1 MERPDFK
8 QMKKM
13 EAILRRYADV
23 MNSMT
28 ADGERQTEAVR
39 SLAMEA
45 ASKMA
50 LESLDMISAEEL
62 RKSRAGIRVSAL
74 MDAGYKTLED
84 IYRADDKDLAAI
96 EGIGEGQIASIRR
109 LTAEFVRNMA
119 AWMPVR
125 IDPSDEEGGNL
136 PLMQAAALL
145 RRCGAVRRDA
155 GEAPETF
162 LTFEK
167 DVLSRIRIRN
177 SIRWLFSGREKK
189 ESTLEACLEMRDYL
203 VSPAFARIRNLADIY
218 TEARSL
224 TMEDAARDFSS
235 DSADFYA
242 VIEECSQ
249 VRGAGARVYGSV
261 PEKLAAEI
269 DASPL
274 DLSGF
279 KGTLRAY
286 QAFGARYI
294 LHQKKVLLGDEMG
307 LGKTVQAIAAM
318 CHIRSVEKGE
328 RFLVVAPASVLANWC
343 REIEKFSNIPVYLLH
358 GPGTMRVFDAWEAE
372 GGAAVTNYESM
383 GKIADRINDRMK
395 LSLLVIDEAHYI
407 KNPDARRSAAVRMLE
422 DESDRILLM
431 TGTPVENR
439 VEEMCSLIGFIR
451 PDMAGRVRELAYMK
465 QIPQF
470 REFLSPVYL
479 RRQRDHVLKE
489 LPPVEEKQEWCMMSM
504 TDLAWYTASVMSK
517 NFTDMRRVSFHQED
531 LSTSSKAVRILE
543 ICREAASDERKV
555 VIYSYFRETIRKI
568 SALLGEECAVVI
580 TGSTEVDKRQVI
592 LDDFAKGNRHV
603 LVCQIQSGGTG
614 LNIQAAS
621 LVIICEPQIKPS
633 LTRQAV
639 ARVHR
644 MGQIRGVLVFHMLCQ
659 DSIDEAMVRLLEEK
673 QREFDLYADES
684 ALSLAE
690 DSLYDSSWIRDFIEK
705 EAARYLPGAGEMGES
720 LLIGGPG
727 EEEVRPDPEKT
738 GPGDL
743 PLIPSQA
750 ESPKMLTSEAEI
762 YPPGDYNNDSRD

>member
-1 MERPDFK
+1 MERPDFRQMK
-8 QMKKM
+8 QM
-13 EAILRRYADV
+13 EAVLRRYADA
-23 MNSMT
+23 MDSMT

-39 SLAMEA
+39 SLALKA
-45 ASKMA
+45 AEKMA
-50 LESLDMISAEEL
+50 LGSLDRISAEEL
-62 RKSRAGIRVSAL
+62 KKSRAGIRVSAL
-74 MDAGYKTLED
+74 MDAGFKTLED
-84 IYRADDKDLAAI
+84 IYRADDKDLAAVD
-96 EGIGEGQIASIRR
+96 GIGEGQIASIRR
-109 LTAEFVRNMA
+109 ITAEFIRNMSA
-119 AWMPVR
+119 YMPVR
-125 IDPSDEEGGNL
+125 IDPADPEGGNTD
-136 PLMQAAALL
+136 LMYQTALL
-145 RRCGAVRRDA
+145 RRCGAIRRDA
-155 GEAPETF
+155 GDAPEKF
-162 LTFEK
+162 LAFQRE
-167 DVLSRIRIRN
+167 VLSRIRIR
-177 SIRWLFSGREKK
+177 SSLRWFFSGREKK
-189 ESTLEACLEMRDYL
+189 ESTLRAFHDMRECL
-203 VSPAFARIRNLADIY
+203 VSPAFARIRHLADLY
-218 TEARSL
+218 TEALSL
-224 TMEDAARDFSS
+224 TGEEAARDFESG
-235 DSADFYA
+235 SADFYA
-242 VIEECSQ
+242 VIEECSL
-249 VRGAGARVYGSV
+249 VKGAGERVYGSV

-269 DASPL
+269 DESPL
-274 DLSGF
+274 DLSDF
-279 KGTLRAY
+279 RGTLRAY

-318 CHIRSVEKGE
+318 CHIRSAEKGD

-343 REIEKFSNIPVYLLH
+343 REIEKFSSIPVYLLH
-358 GPGTMRVFDAWEAE
+358 GPGTMKVFDAWEAE

-439 VEEMCSLIGFIR
+439 VDEMCSLIAFIR
-451 PDMAGRVRELAYMK
+451 PDMARRVRELAYMK
-465 QIPQF
+465 QVPQF

-504 TDLAWYTASVMSK
+504 EDLAWYTASVMSR

-531 LSTSSKAVRILE
+531 LSASSKALRILE
-543 ICREAASDERKV
+543 ICREAALDNRKV

-568 SALLGEECAVVI
+568 SAFLGEECAGVI
-580 TGSTEVDKRQVI
+580 TGSTEVEKRQVI
-592 LDDFAKGNRHV
+592 LDDFAGGDRHV

-621 LVIICEPQIKPS
+621 LVILCEPQIKPS
-633 LTRQAV
+633 LTRQAI

-684 ALSLAE
+684 ALSEAE
-690 DSLYDSSWIRDFIEK
+690 DSLYDSSWIRDFIER
-705 EAARYLPGAGEMGES
+705 ESARYLPGAGDGGES

-727 EEEVRPDPEKT
+727 AKEETPGKKEAEGLPSLQ
-738 GPGDL
+738 GPG
-743 PLIPSQA
+743 
-750 ESPKMLTSEAEI
+750 ESPQMLTSEAEI
-762 YPPGDYNNDSRD
+762 CAPEDYNKDSRGRL

>member
-1 MERPDFK
+1 
-8 QMKKM
+8 
-13 EAILRRYADV
+13 
-23 MNSMT
+23 
-28 ADGERQTEAVR
+28 
-39 SLAMEA
+39 
-45 ASKMA
+45 
-50 LESLDMISAEEL
+50 
-62 RKSRAGIRVSAL
+62 
-74 MDAGYKTLED
+74 
-84 IYRADDKDLAAI
+84 
-96 EGIGEGQIASIRR
+96 
-109 LTAEFVRNMA
+109 
-119 AWMPVR
+119 
-125 IDPSDEEGGNL
+125 
-136 PLMQAAALL
+136 
-145 RRCGAVRRDA
+145 
-155 GEAPETF
+155 
-162 LTFEK
+162 
-167 DVLSRIRIRN
+167 
-177 SIRWLFSGREKK
+177 
-189 ESTLEACLEMRDYL
+189 
-203 VSPAFARIRNLADIY
+203 
-218 TEARSL
+218 
-224 TMEDAARDFSS
+224 
-235 DSADFYA
+235 
-242 VIEECSQ
+242 
-249 VRGAGARVYGSV
+249 
-261 PEKLAAEI
+261 
-269 DASPL
+269 
-274 DLSGF
+274 
-279 KGTLRAY
+279 
-286 QAFGARYI
+286 
-294 LHQKKVLLGDEMG
+294 
-307 LGKTVQAIAAM
+307 
-318 CHIRSVEKGE
+318 
-328 RFLVVAPASVLANWC
+328 
-343 REIEKFSNIPVYLLH
+343 
-358 GPGTMRVFDAWEAE
+358 
-372 GGAAVTNYESM
+372 
-383 GKIADRINDRMK
+383 IADRINDRMK

-407 KNPDARRSAAVRMLE
+407 KNPDARRSAAVRLLE
-422 DESDRILLM
+422 DEADRILLM

-543 ICREAASDERKV
+543 ICREAVFDERKV

-568 SALLGEECAVVI
+568 SALLGEECAGVI

-592 LDDFAKGNRHV
+592 LDDFAKGDRHV

-762 YPPGDYNNDSRD
+762 YPPEDYNNDSRD

>member
-13 EAILRRYADV
+13 EAVLRRYADA
-23 MNSMT
+23 MSSMK
-28 ADGERQTEAVR
+28 ADEERQAEAVR
-39 SLAMEA
+39 SLALEA

-50 LESLDMISAEEL
+50 LGSLERISAEEL

-74 MDAGYKTLED
+74 TEAGYKTLED
-84 IYRADDKDLAAI
+84 IYRADDQDLAAI

-109 LTAEFVRNMA
+109 LTAEFIRNMA

-125 IDPSDEEGGNL
+125 IDPSDPEGGNAG
-136 PLMQAAALL
+136 LMQKTALL
-145 RRCGAVRRDA
+145 RRCRLIRKDA
-155 GEAPETF
+155 GEAPDTF
-162 LTFEK
+162 LSFAEE
-167 DVLSRIRIRN
+167 VLPRIRIRN
-177 SIRWLFSGREKK
+177 SLRWLFSGREKK
-189 ESTLEACLEMRDYL
+189 ESTLDAYLAMKDYL
-203 VSPAFARIRNLADIY
+203 VSPAFERIRRLADLY
-218 TEARSL
+218 TEALSL
-224 TMEDAARDFSS
+224 NMEGAAEDFAAE
-235 DSADFYA
+235 SADFYA
-242 VIEECSQ
+242 VIEECSL
-249 VRGAGARVYGSV
+249 VRGAGERVYGSV

-269 DASPL
+269 SETPL

-318 CHIRSVEKGE
+318 CHIQSAEGGE

-343 REIEKFSNIPVYLLH
+343 REIEKFSDIPVYLLH
-358 GPGTMRVFDAWEAE
+358 GPGIMRVFDVWEAE

-395 LSLLVIDEAHYI
+395 ISLLVIDEAHYI
-407 KNPDARRSAAVRMLE
+407 KNPDARRSSAVRMLE

-451 PDMAGRVRELAYMK
+451 PDMAERVRELAYMK

-504 TDLAWYTASVMSK
+504 EDLAWYTASVMSR

-531 LSTSSKAVRILE
+531 LSASSKALRILE
-543 ICREAASDERKV
+543 ICREAKADERKV
-555 VIYSYFRETIRKI
+555 VIYSYFRETIRKL
-568 SALLGEECAVVI
+568 SALLGEDLAGVI
-580 TGSTEVDKRQVI
+580 TGSTEVEKRQVI
-592 LDDFAKGNRHV
+592 LDEFAKGDRHV

-621 LVIICEPQIKPS
+621 LVIVCEPQIKPS
-633 LTRQAV
+633 LTRQAI

-684 ALSLAE
+684 ALSDAE
-690 DSLYDSSWIRDFIEK
+690 DNLYDSSWIRDFIEK
-705 EAARYLPGAGEMGES
+705 EAARYLPGTGEEGES
-720 LLIGGPG
+720 LPIGGPAAEKNEEA
-727 EEEVRPDPEKT
+727 EEEQE
-738 GPGDL
+738 DL
-743 PLIPSQA
+743 PVLPGQT
-750 ESPKMLTSEAEI
+750 EKDKLLTSEAEI
-762 YPPGDYNNDSRD
+762 YTPGDYNNDSRD